1 MLVDWFV
8 SMPINRLS
16 SADRYEIDVAN
27 SVILAKAILEIG
39 DVQVRSH
46 FTSIADTIH
55 QLNLFKLIV
64 MYPIIEWSNGEIRT
78 WFKEGQ
84 STSLN
89 LLKGCS
95 STIAREVSIQ
105 VTWPLWHAEHQ
116 RNSWRRGCFSS
127 ITGRQPHGAPLCHV
141 HSDHRRTGNFS
152 GLLSIFHVWIKNY
165 W

>member
-55 QLNLFKLIV
+55 QLDLFKLIV
-64 MYPIIEWSNGEIRT
+64 MFPIIE
-78 WFKEGQ
+78 
-84 STSLN
+84 
-89 LLKGCS
+89 
-95 STIAREVSIQ
+95 
-105 VTWPLWHAEHQ
+105 
-116 RNSWRRGCFSS
+116 
-127 ITGRQPHGAPLCHV
+127 
-141 HSDHRRTGNFS
+141 
-152 GLLSIFHVWIKNY
+152 
-165 W
+165 